1 MPSRN
6 RPCHRMPAV
15 ATVALAATVI
25 AVHATAAHAQP
36 GLTQPGPVAPIPG
49 AEVVAPEPPT
59 LRDPDTARLLSLAGT
74 VLPLGMFVVGITR
87 DDASSEGLVTLGLLG
102 TVVGPLAGHW
112 YAGKAG
118 TKGLAARLAAM
129 AGGLLGASLM
139 INCSIDGCSNEA
151 LGPALLIGGV
161 AAYLGGIYSDVATAD
176 DSARAYNAA
185 HATPRPSLSV
195 APHVAPDGRGGM
207 LGGLTLA
214 GSY

>member
-6 RPCHRMPAV
+6 RPCHGLPAV
-15 ATVALAATVI
+15 ATVALATTFL
-25 AVHATAAHAQP
+25 AVHATTAHAQP
-36 GLTQPGPVAPIPG
+36 GLTQPGPVAPTPT
-49 AEVVAPEPPT
+49 EVVAPEPPT

-74 VLPLGMFVVGITR
+74 VVPLGMILVGATR
-87 DDASSEGLVTLGLLG
+87 ADSSSEGLVALGLLG
-102 TVVGPLAGHW
+102 TAIGPLAGHW

-118 TKGLAARLAAM
+118 TKGLAARLAGI
-129 AGGLLGASLM
+129 AGGVWGATMM
-139 INCSIDGCSNEA
+139 ITCSFDGCSNEA
-151 LGPALLIGGV
+151 LGPALLIGG
-161 AAYLGGIYSDVATAD
+161 AAACVGGMYYDVATAD

-207 LGGLTLA
+207 LGGVTLA